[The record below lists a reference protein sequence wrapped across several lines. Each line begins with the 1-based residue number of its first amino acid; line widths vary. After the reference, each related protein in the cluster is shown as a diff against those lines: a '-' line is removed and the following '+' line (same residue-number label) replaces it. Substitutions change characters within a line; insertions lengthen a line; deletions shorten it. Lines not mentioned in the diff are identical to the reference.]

1 MKAPRRGKKKI
12 AQLYRGEKKTK
23 KRRKEGDGTTHKELL
38 STVRSNVSTWNRTQ
52 REREDRVIALTRKSF
67 HVCLS
72 LSLGTKFPS
81 VQVVKDGRTDFSDSL
96 SLSVCSVCIQP
107 LGYCVTKRWHIDERG
122 RQQVRRPVVDIL
134 SSCSS
139 SFLVVVS
146 EAFCFPFAVVTLF
159 RHFPAGSARCS
170 LWLALYIIVAG
181 DCRQVWFLGRREI
194 ACSSSLPLADINPNG
209 KRGKRRLSLR
219 LLLQM
224 HFASSQR
231 TRRQRAPYAI
241 VLVLARGIWMSRATA
256 GRFLSPP
263 CTQPGRSRG
272 QQDGAYIIFLGVARR
287 CCEGARDIESVRCA
301 VGARWTWH
309 YHNWILARERR
320 LRPAFVGTTSV

>member
-1 MKAPRRGKKKI
+1 MGQHTKSCSRRSG
-12 AQLYRGEKKTK
+12 LTFPL
-23 KRRKEGDGTTHKELL
+23 GTA
-38 STVRSNVSTWNRTQ
+38 R

-96 SLSVCSVCIQP
+96 SVCSMCIQP

-134 SSCSS
+134 SSCSFLFWS
-139 SFLVVVS
+139 SSQRRFVS
-146 EAFCFPFAVVTLF
+146 LLLLW
-159 RHFPAGSARCS
+159 RCS
-170 LWLALYIIVAG
+170 AISRRGPRAAPFGSPYI
-181 DCRQVWFLGRREI
+181 
-194 ACSSSLPLADINPNG
+194 SSLLVIAVKFDFLAVGRLRVPHLFLYPISILTENAANA
-209 KRGKRRLSLR
+209 LSLR